1 MTDLISEAV
10 GGRVVACNDEFFA
23 EAHNLLQT
31 ADPVWKEDVYTE
43 RGKWMDG
50 WETRRRRE
58 PGHDWCVLAL
68 GVAGRI
74 QSVTVDTSHFTG
86 NYPEAFSL
94 EACGVGGDERLE
106 VADWVEIIP
115 RTSLSGDTTAS
126 FEVDDPHR
134 VTHVRL
140 NIFPDGGVA
149 RLRLDGDPIP
159 ARHEVCLDD
168 EGIDLA
174 SAVVGGEALD
184 ASDVHYS
191 PPSNLLRPTE
201 PAGMWDGW
209 ETKRRRGPGNDWAV
223 FRLGLP
229 GAVDSFEVDTRHFKG
244 NAPGWVSVQVSND
257 GQTWEEVVD
266 RAEVKPDAVNLVSL
280 DRPAQAGFVRLDIHP
295 DGGVA
300 RLRVRGRPNPDGA
313 ERLRLIYLNALFE
326 EEARRFFH
334 TACASPSWVDQM
346 IASLPF
352 ADGDAVLAAAA
363 AAFDALGEGDWLEA
377 FAGHPRIG
385 ERGDHQANREQSA
398 TADAEASL
406 LTALAEANKD
416 YESTHGFTYI
426 VYASGKTA
434 QEMLDIARSRLG
446 NTRDEEIVNAAAEQ
460 RAITKTRLRR
470 MLCLGDA
477 R

>member
-1 MTDLISEAV
+1 MADLISEAV

-23 EAHNLLQT
+23 EAHNLLQS
-31 ADPVWKEDVYTE
+31 ADPVWKEGVFTD

-68 GVAGRI
+68 GVAGRVRA
-74 QSVTVDTSHFTG
+74 VTVDTSHFTG
-86 NYPEAFSL
+86 NYPESFSL

-106 VADWVEIIP
+106 TADWVEIIP
-115 RTSLSGDTTAS
+115 RTALSGDTTAI
-126 FEVDDPHR
+126 FEVDDLHR

-149 RLRLDGDPIP
+149 RLRLEGDPIP
-159 ARHEVCLDD
+159 ARGEVCPDD
-168 EGIDLA
+168 ESIDLV
-174 SAVVGGEALD
+174 SSVVGGEAID

-223 FRLGLP
+223 FSLGLP
-229 GAVDSFEVDTRHFKG
+229 GAVDSLEVDTRHFKG

-257 GQTWEEVVD
+257 GQAWEEVVG
-266 RAEVKPDAVNLVSL
+266 RAEVKPDAVNLLTL
-280 DRPAQAGFVRLDIHP
+280 DRTARASFIRLDIHP

-300 RLRVRGRPNPDGA
+300 RLRVWGRPDPEGA
-313 ERLRLIYLNALFE
+313 QRLRLLYLNSLFE
-326 EEARRFFH
+326 EEAHRLFH
-334 TACASPSWVDQM
+334 TACASTTWAYRM
-346 IASLPF
+346 ISKRPF
-352 ADGDAVLAAAA
+352 ADGDAVLATAG
-363 AAFDALGEGDWLEA
+363 AAFDELDEGDWLEA

-385 ERGDHQANREQSA
+385 ERGDRQTDREQSG
-398 TADAEASL
+398 TTDAVASVL
-406 LTALAEANKD
+406 DQLAEANKE
-416 YESTHGFTYI
+416 YEAIHGFTYI

-434 QEMLDIARSRLG
+434 EEMLDIARSRLG
-446 NTRDEEIVNAAAEQ
+446 NTREAELVNAAGEQ
-460 RAITKTRLRR
+460 RRITETRLRR
-470 MLCLGDA
+470 MLCLGEA
-477 R
+477 G

>member
-1 MTDLISEAV
+1 MTDLISEVV

-23 EAHNLLQT
+23 EAHNLLQS
-31 ADPVWKEDVYTE
+31 ADPVWREGLFTD

-68 GVAGRI
+68 GVAGRVR
-74 QSVTVDTSHFTG
+74 SVTVDTSHFTG
-86 NYPEAFSL
+86 NYPESFSL

-106 VADWVEIIP
+106 TADWVEIIP
-115 RTSLSGDTTAS
+115 RMMLSGDTTAS
-126 FEVDDPHR
+126 FEVDDPRR

-149 RLRLDGDPIP
+149 RLRLEGDPIP
-159 ARHEVCLDD
+159 ARNEVCPDD
-168 EGIDLA
+168 EGIDLV
-174 SAVVGGEALD
+174 SFLVGGKAID

-209 ETKRRRGPGNDWAV
+209 ETKRRRGPGSDWAV

-229 GAVDSFEVDTRHFKG
+229 GAVDSLEVDTRHFKG

-266 RAEVKPDAVNLVSL
+266 RAEVKPDAVNLVTL
-280 DRPAQAGFVRLDIHP
+280 DRPARAGFVRLDIHP

-300 RLRVRGRPNPDGA
+300 RLRVRGRPDPEGA
-313 ERLRLIYLNALFE
+313 ERLRLLYLNSLFD

-334 TACASPSWVDQM
+334 TACASMTWVDRM
-346 IASLPF
+346 IANRPF
-352 ADGDAVLAAAA
+352 ADGNAVLATAS
-363 AAFDALGEGDWLEA
+363 AAFDAVSEGDWLEA

-385 ERGDHQANREQSA
+385 ETGDRQANREQSG
-398 TADAEASL
+398 TADADASVL
-406 LTALAEANKD
+406 DQLAEANKE
-416 YESTHGFTYI
+416 YEATHGFTYI

-434 QEMLDIARSRLG
+434 EDMLDIARDRLG
-446 NTRDEEIVNAAAEQ
+446 NTREAELLNAAREQ
-460 RAITKTRLRR
+460 RRITETRLRR

-477 R
+477 G

>member
-23 EAHNLLQT
+23 EAHNLLHS
-31 ADPVWKEDVYTE
+31 ADPVWKEDVYTD

-58 PGHDWCVLAL
+58 PGHDWCVIAL

-74 QSVTVDTSHFTG
+74 RSVTVDTSHFTG
-86 NYPEAFSL
+86 NYPESFSL

-106 VADWVEIIP
+106 TTDWVEIIP
-115 RTSLSGDTTAS
+115 RAPLDGDAKAS

-140 NIFPDGGVA
+140 NVFPDGGVA

-159 ARHEVCLDD
+159 ARHEVCPDD

-174 SAVVGGEALD
+174 SSVVGGEAID

-229 GAVDSFEVDTRHFKG
+229 GVVDSLDVDTRHFKG
-244 NAPGWVSVQVSND
+244 NAPGWVSVQVSNE

-266 RAEVKPDAVNLVSL
+266 RAEVKPDTVNLVTL
-280 DRPAQAGFVRLDIHP
+280 DHPAQAAFIRLDIHP

-300 RLRVRGRPNPDGA
+300 RLRVKGRPDQEGA
-313 ERLRLIYLNALFE
+313 ERLRLLYLNALFD

-334 TACASPSWVDQM
+334 TACAATTWVGEM
-346 IASLPF
+346 LASRPF
-352 ADGDAVLAAAA
+352 ADGEAVLAAAR
-363 AAFDALGEGDWLEA
+363 AAFDAFGEDDWLEA

-385 ERGDHQANREQSA
+385 ERGDRQTDQEQSG

-406 LTALAEANKD
+406 LSGLAEANKE
-416 YESTHGFTYI
+416 YEATHGFTYI

-434 QEMLDIARSRLG
+434 QEMLDIARSRIG
-446 NTRDEEIVNAAAEQ
+446 NMREEEMVNAAVEQ
-460 RAITKTRLRR
+460 RAITETRLRR

>member
-23 EAHNLLQT
+23 EARNLLQT
-31 ADPVWKEDVYTE
+31 ANPVWKEDLYTE

-68 GVAGRI
+68 GVAGRVR
-74 QSVTVDTSHFTG
+74 SVTVDTSYFTG
-86 NYPEAFSL
+86 NYPESFSL
-94 EACGVGGDERLE
+94 EACGVGGDERIE
-106 VADWVEIIP
+106 AADWVQIIP
-115 RTSLSGDTTAS
+115 RTSLSGDTTSS

-134 VTHVRL
+134 VTHIRL

-168 EGIDLA
+168 GGIDLA
-174 SAVVGGEALD
+174 SSVVGGEALD

-229 GAVDSFEVDTRHFKG
+229 GAVDSLEVDTRHFKG

-257 GQTWEEVVD
+257 GQTWEVVVD
-266 RAEVKPDAVNLVSL
+266 RAKVKPDAVNLLTL
-280 DRPAQAGFVRLDIHP
+280 DRPARARFVRLDIHP

-300 RLRVRGRPNPDGA
+300 RLRVRGRPDPDGA
-313 ERLRLIYLNALFE
+313 EKLRLTYLNALFDE
-326 EEARRFFH
+326 EGRRFFQ
-334 TACASPSWVDQM
+334 TACASTNWVDRM
-346 IASLPF
+346 IANRPF
-352 ADGDAVLAAAA
+352 ADGDAVLAAAGV
-363 AAFDALGEGDWLEA
+363 AFDALDESDWLEA

-385 ERGDHQANREQSA
+385 ERGDHEADREQSG
-398 TADAEASL
+398 TADAEGSL
-406 LTALAEANKD
+406 LTALAEANKE

-426 VYASGKTA
+426 IYASGKTA

-446 NTRDEEIVNAAAEQ
+446 NTRDEEMANAAAEQ
-460 RAITKTRLRR
+460 RAITETRLRR